1 MRFFLALMLM
11 FFCATAT
18 VAQELPDNTGEL
30 FELAE
35 QDYSVGALER
45 IFGGIVSYV
54 VNGDEAAV
62 ESGSLISS
70 AVGILNLV
78 VAGIAVI
85 IGLYSMLALT
95 ADTASDGTAL
105 GRSTDTKYTFLRA
118 GIAAVFLLPVKGGFT
133 VIQLIAIYLMV
144 WGAGLAD
151 TTWEYVATKTLS
163 AESYVGPPNIDN
175 DEGWHMRGEIAEAT
189 FAIVNGE
196 LCAQHLRRLSQS
208 YEVNGSATLV
218 TDEFTRD
225 ADVGQPRKYFEL
237 YYQSASGSRNS
248 RDLCG
253 SVRYSVSYSEN
264 AFDNGFN
271 SDEMRDLQEK
281 LSLITSENVYQSTR
295 SALLNIVVPRSQR
308 LAECIYSGE
317 NSPSCTLTG
326 ETGGVRDDGVIQAE
340 LKAISEDAARA
351 IFESRI
357 ADTTFSDAEIDEI
370 KNGLIDSVT
379 RNGWMTAAQWQRG
392 LSNVFT
398 RLKEIRNGL
407 NIEVNSDNRI
417 DRIFGTGI
425 FSSFF
430 SRNSVSRASFEP
442 VERDFEYL
450 GTFESYIV
458 KLHLP
463 DPDGGSSSLG
473 QDAAEDIGAQTL
485 NKIYVYLLSWFRPD
499 GGEATF
505 QDPFVGYADVGSTM
519 VGFGSG
525 VYATVGAAQA
535 VADGAGGSALGLVGG
550 KVGSNLVVFGLEPLK
565 RLGAYLFAIGVIFM
579 IIIPTI
585 PMLYYLS
592 ASVTWLLLCIE
603 AMFALPLAV
612 LLWFAPARE
621 PSLIGPWHK
630 VILTMF
636 GLLLRPFF
644 AVVGL
649 IVCIIILWIGNELLG
664 IMFGGMLSVMTP
676 DWGTFMSMI
685 MMLGLLGVYALT
697 LVFLAMHASSM
708 IITLGDSAM
717 GWIGVQMSPIARDG
731 IADNMAN
738 VGRNQGMQSA
748 PSGGMIG
755 SVRTDALGNVG
766 KAGGQKMIGAGKSIR
781 GLLSKG

>member
-11 FFCATAT
+11 IFCATAT
-18 VAQELPDNTGEL
+18 VAQQLPENTGEL

-35 QDYSVGALER
+35 DDYSVGALER
-45 IFGGIVSYV
+45 IFGGIVPYV
-54 VNGDEAAV
+54 VDGDENAM
-62 ESGSLISS
+62 ETGSLISS
-70 AVGILNLV
+70 AVGILNLIV
-78 VAGIAVI
+78 GGIAVI
-85 IGLYSMLALT
+85 VGLYSLLVLT

-118 GIAAVFLLPVKGGFT
+118 GIALVFLLPVKGGFT
-133 VIQLIAIYLMV
+133 IIQLIAIYLMV

-151 TTWEYVATKTLS
+151 TTWKYVANKTLT
-163 AESYVGPPNIDN
+163 AESYVGPPNINN
-175 DEGWHMRGEIAEAT
+175 DEGWHMRGEVAEAT
-189 FAIVNGE
+189 FALVNGE

-218 TDEFTRD
+218 ADESTKD
-225 ADVGQPRKYFEL
+225 AALGQPRKYFEL
-237 YYQSASGSRNS
+237 YYQSAAGSRNS

-253 SVRYSVSYSEN
+253 SVRYSISYSEN

-281 LSLITSENVYQSTR
+281 LSVITSENVYQSTR
-295 SALLNIVVPRSQR
+295 SALLNIVVPRAQR

-317 NSPSCTLTG
+317 NSPTCQLTG
-326 ETGGVRDDGVIQAE
+326 ETGGIRDDGVIQAE
-340 LKAISEDAARA
+340 LKSISEDAARA

-357 ADTTFSDAEIDEI
+357 ADTTFSDAEIDDI

-407 NIEVNSDNRI
+407 NIEVNAENRI

-442 VERDFEYL
+442 VSRDFEYL

-463 DPDGGSSSLG
+463 DPDGGSSNLG

-485 NKIYVYLLSWFRPD
+485 NKIYTYLLSWFRPS

-519 VGFGSG
+519 VGFGGG

-535 VADGAGGSALGLVGG
+535 AADGTGDSVLGLAGG
-550 KVGSNLVVFGLEPLK
+550 KVASNLVVFGLEPLK
-565 RLGAYLFAIGVIFM
+565 RLGSYLFGIGVIFM

-592 ASVTWLLLCIE
+592 AAVTWLLLCIE

-731 IADNMAN
+731 LGDNAAN
-738 VGRNQGMQSA
+738 VGRNQAMQSA

-766 KAGGQKMIGAGKSIR
+766 KAGGQKLIGAVKNIKGVA
-781 GLLSKG
+781 SKG